1 MIKQISENVWKFYYH
16 NSGSN
21 CYLISAEN
29 KKILIDTSSLANRG
43 SLESDLRELGLD
55 VSDID
60 MVLLTH
66 LHYDHTGNLG
76 LFKKA
81 KIYASAQ
88 EIKDFKKSPSWTVLG
103 NHDKLRK
110 INFLEAEKLKLKD
123 FRLVM
128 VPGHTS
134 GSIAFYMPKE
144 KILFSGDT
152 LFDEGIGRTDLP
164 TSNAEKMEK
173 SLMKLEKLGHKILC
187 AGH

>member
-1 MIKQISENVWKFYYH
+1 MIKQIAENVWKFYYH
-16 NSGSN
+16 NFGSN
-21 CYLISAEN
+21 CYLIRAEN
-29 KKILIDTSSLANRG
+29 KKILIDTSSSANKG
-43 SLESDLRELGLD
+43 SLEADLRGLELD
-55 VSDID
+55 VSDIEL
-60 MVLLTH
+60 VLLTH
-66 LHYDHTGNLG
+66 LHYDHVGNLD
-76 LFKKA
+76 LFKNA

-88 EIKDFKKSPSWTVLG
+88 EIKDLKKSPSLAVLG
-103 NHDKLRK
+103 NHDELRK
-110 INFLEAEKLKLKD
+110 MNLLEAGKLKLKA

-164 TSNAEKMEK
+164 TSNAGKMEK
-173 SLMKLEKLGHKILC
+173 SLAKLGKLGHRILC